1 MEKLYV
7 THDDAAV
14 GAGMHPADFRAI
26 RRVLNCPVP
35 ERRVSGS
42 KKLHF
47 DVEMIVEWLAHVM
60 PRLSPEQEQRILQAA
75 RPAAH
80 VDF

>member
-7 THDDAAV
+7 AHDDAAV
-14 GAGMHPADFRAI
+14 GAGMHPADLRAI

-75 RPAAH
+75 RPVAH
-80 VDF
+80 VVS